1 METIPL
7 FPMHAVL
14 FPHGRMF
21 LQVFESRYLDLIGQ
35 CMKEDSGFGLVWLK
49 QGQEVYRSNELVDP
63 QLAQIG
69 TYAKIVDWDSLPSG
83 LLGVTIEGGD
93 RFRLLT
99 SYQRKDHLHMGEIEW
114 IEAAGAIELP
124 ENYAELW
131 GLLQTLLDHPHVD
144 RLKLNP
150 VVNDVDAVSCLLAQL
165 LPIEERVKF
174 NLLAAVEP
182 LDRMARIMTL
192 LNQYSE

>member
-1 METIPL
+1 
-7 FPMHAVL
+7 
-14 FPHGRMF
+14 
-21 LQVFESRYLDLIGQ
+21 
-35 CMKEDSGFGLVWLK
+35 
-49 QGQEVYRSNELVDP
+49 
-63 QLAQIG
+63 
-69 TYAKIVDWDSLPSG
+69 
-83 LLGVTIEGGD
+83 
-93 RFRLLT
+93 
-99 SYQRKDHLHMGEIEW
+99 MGEIEW

>member
-83 LLGVTIEGGD
+83 LLGVTIEGSD

-99 SYQRKDHLHMGEIEW
+99 SYQRKDHVHMGEVEW
-114 IEAAGAIELP
+114 IETAGALELP

-150 VVNDVDAVSCLLAQL
+150 VVNDVNAVSCLLAQL

-174 NLLAAVEP
+174 NLLAAAEP

-192 LNQYSE
+192 LDQYSE

>member
-21 LQVFESRYLDLIGQ
+21 LQVFEPRYLDLIGQ

-83 LLGVTIEGGD
+83 LLGVTIEGSD

>member
-21 LQVFESRYLDLIGQ
+21 LQVFEPRYLDLIGQ

-93 RFRLLT
+93 RFRLRT

>member
-21 LQVFESRYLDLIGQ
+21 LQVFEPRYLDLIGQ

-93 RFRLLT
+93 RFRLRT

-114 IEAAGAIELP
+114 IEAAETIELP

-150 VVNDVDAVSCLLAQL
+150 IVNDVDAVSCLLAQL